1 MGQGLSDVRSGIFIS
16 PFFRNLKVIPNTYL
30 LDFAVNKCIWS
41 NSLDRRPQWYCT
53 VSPLLQKNVIE
64 WLVQFCYEKLR
75 QDRQSKI
82 LKNIWCHEWME
93 YLFSSFVHFKL
104 EFEKININFLMAL
117 YIFYYRIDNKLWA
130 YVQSLRMSIN
140 VDDRVNQRETCQIL
154 VYFGWINKM
163 DLNDL

>member
-1 MGQGLSDVRSGIFIS
+1 MYV
-16 PFFRNLKVIPNTYL
+16 
-30 LDFAVNKCIWS
+30 
-41 NSLDRRPQWYCT
+41 
-53 VSPLLQKNVIE
+53 
-64 WLVQFCYEKLR
+64 
-75 QDRQSKI
+75 
-82 LKNIWCHEWME
+82 WME

-154 VYFGWINKM
+154 V
-163 DLNDL
+163 

>member
-1 MGQGLSDVRSGIFIS
+1 MSVKFIES
-16 PFFRNLKVIPNTYL
+16 PFMYV
-30 LDFAVNKCIWS
+30 
-41 NSLDRRPQWYCT
+41 
-53 VSPLLQKNVIE
+53 
-64 WLVQFCYEKLR
+64 
-75 QDRQSKI
+75 
-82 LKNIWCHEWME
+82 WME

-154 VYFGWINKM
+154 VYFG
-163 DLNDL
+163 

>member
-1 MGQGLSDVRSGIFIS
+1 MYV
-16 PFFRNLKVIPNTYL
+16 
-30 LDFAVNKCIWS
+30 
-41 NSLDRRPQWYCT
+41 
-53 VSPLLQKNVIE
+53 
-64 WLVQFCYEKLR
+64 
-75 QDRQSKI
+75 
-82 LKNIWCHEWME
+82 WME